1 MKSFLSLLLLGLVSL
16 VQALSSTGNRL
27 LVVLEESSDKS
38 KYSSFFGDLESR
50 GYSVTYD
57 SPKSKSLSLFKHGN
71 LAYDHLVL
79 LPPKSKGFGPQL
91 TPNILVDY
99 VNNNGNVLLALTADQ
114 PIPAAVASLL
124 LELDVTLPPERSAL
138 VVDHINYDTK
148 SAADKHDV
156 LLIPAPKNLKA
167 GVKNYFGVDGIL
179 AVPRAVGQ
187 LLGNA
192 SPLLSP
198 ILRAPETAYSY
209 NPKEEDALEDV
220 FASGAQLSLVSAF
233 QARNSARFTI
243 LGSAEMLQDTWFKAQ
258 VKAPRAPEITSTANK
273 AFAEKLSAWTFQEIG
288 VLKVGKVQH
297 YLNEGKVKDSTN
309 LSVSEFPEINPV
321 MYRIKNDVHYSIEL
335 SEYDGDR
342 LVPFVPSSEDSLQLE
357 FSMLSPF
364 HRVTLK
370 PTSKTATS
378 TIFSTTFTVP
388 DQHGIFN
395 FIVNYKRPFLSSVY
409 EKRTVT
415 VRHFA
420 HDEWPRSF
428 VISGAY
434 PWIAGIGVTATGWLI
449 FVAVWLYSKPDES
462 KAKKTQ

>member
-1 MKSFLSLLLLGLVSL
+1 ELIKPE
-16 VQALSSTGNRL
+16 QA
-27 LVVLEESSDKS
+27 
-38 KYSSFFGDLESR
+38 R
-50 GYSVTYD
+50 GYTITYE
-57 SPKSKSLSLFKHGN
+57 SPKSKTLSLFKHGN

-124 LELDVTLPPERSAL
+124 LEFDVTLPPERSAL
-138 VVDHINYDTK
+138 VVDHINYDSN

-156 LLIPAPKNLKA
+156 LLIPAPKILKT
-167 GVKNYFGVDGIL
+167 GVKNYFDVDGTL

-192 SPLLSP
+192 SPLLAP
-198 ILRAPETAYSY
+198 VLRAPETAYSY
-209 NPKEEDALEDV
+209 NPKEEEALEDV
-220 FASGAQLSLVSAF
+220 FASGSQLSLVSTF

-243 LGSAEMLQDTWFKAQ
+243 LGSAEMLQDAWFDAQ
-258 VKAPRAPEITSTANK
+258 VKAPRASEATSTSNK
-273 AFAEKLSAWTFQEIG
+273 AFAERLSAWTFQEIG

-297 YLNEGKVKDSTN
+297 YLNEGKVKESTN
-309 LSVSEFPEINPV
+309 LTVSEFPEINPI
-321 MYRIKNDVHYSIEL
+321 MYRIKNDVHFSIEL
-335 SEYDGDR
+335 SEYNGDR
-342 LVPFVPSSEDSLQLE
+342 WIPFLPAAGNSLQLE

-364 HRVTLK
+364 HRLTLEPVS
-370 PTSKTATS
+370 PTTNS
-378 TIFSTTFTVP
+378 TIFETSFTVP

-395 FIVNYKRPFLSSVY
+395 FIVNYKRPFLSNVY

>member
-1 MKSFLSLLLLGLVSL
+1 MKSLLSLLLLGLVGL

-27 LVVLEESSDKS
+27 LVVLEEASDKS

-50 GYSVTYD
+50 GYSVTYE

-91 TPNILVDY
+91 TPNTLVDY
-99 VNNNGNVLLALTADQ
+99 VNKNGNVLLALTAEQ

-124 LELDVTLPPERSAL
+124 LEFDVTLPPERSAL
-138 VVDHINYDTK
+138 VVDHINYDSK

-156 LLIPAPKNLKA
+156 LLIPAPKTIKS
-167 GVKNYFGVDGIL
+167 GVKNYFDVDGTL

-198 ILRAPETAYSY
+198 VLRAPETAYSY
-209 NPKEEDALEDV
+209 DPKGEESLEDV
-220 FASGAQLSLVSAF
+220 FASGSQLSLVSTF
-233 QARNSARFTI
+233 QARNSARFTV
-243 LGSAEMLQDTWFKAQ
+243 LGSAEMLQDAWFNAQ
-258 VKAPRAPEITSTANK
+258 VKAPRDSATTGTANK
-273 AFAEKLSAWTFQEIG
+273 AFAERLSAWTFQEIG

-297 YLNEGKVKDSTN
+297 YLNEGKVKESTN
-309 LSVSEFPEINPV
+309 LTVSEFPEINPI

-335 SEYDGDR
+335 SEYNGDR
-342 LVPFVPSSEDSLQLE
+342 WIPFLPASGDSVQLE

-364 HRVTLK
+364 HRVTLNPVK
-370 PTSKTATS
+370 PTTNS
-378 TIFSTTFTVP
+378 TIFEASFTVP
-388 DQHGIFN
+388 DQHGVFN
-395 FIVNYKRPFLSSVY
+395 FIVNYKRPFLSNIY
-409 EKRTVT
+409 EKNTVT

-449 FVAVWLYSKPDES
+449 FVAVWLYSKPEES